1 MTKIA
6 DWVYVA
12 SRNWGK
18 VKNNFLT
25 VVYFFEFFKGIV
37 RYFLLMREIAVTIR
51 HCAKVMKNVFRGV
64 GVEWTADSNIK
75 THNYI

>member
-18 VKNNFLT
+18 VQNNFLT

-64 GVEWTADSNIK
+64 GAVEWTADSNIK
-75 THNYI
+75 THN